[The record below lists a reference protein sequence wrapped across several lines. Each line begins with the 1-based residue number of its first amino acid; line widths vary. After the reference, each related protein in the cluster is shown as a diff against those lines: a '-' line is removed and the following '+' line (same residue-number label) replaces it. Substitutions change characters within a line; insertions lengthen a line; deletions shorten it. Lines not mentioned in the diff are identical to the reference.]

1 MLKRLLKA
9 LFTSFTFWLVVLSLL
24 TIYTHYSGGDPKSIV
39 LISLHPVLSPLS
51 RADLAREWL
60 NAGTIVPAATI
71 LGEFSVRWYYAH
83 LLCAIVMGGAL
94 DGVKMLVRRLYRRSK
109 STVAAEGN
117 PS

>member
-1 MLKRLLKA
+1 MLKRIFKS
-9 LFTSFTFWLVVLSLL
+9 LFTSFTFWLVVLSVL
-24 TIYTHYSGGDPKSIV
+24 TIYTHYSGGDSKSIV

-83 LLCAIVMGGAL
+83 LLCAIVIGGAL
-94 DGVKMLVRRLYRRSK
+94 DGVKMLVRRLYLRSK
-109 STVAAEGN
+109 SRATTGGD